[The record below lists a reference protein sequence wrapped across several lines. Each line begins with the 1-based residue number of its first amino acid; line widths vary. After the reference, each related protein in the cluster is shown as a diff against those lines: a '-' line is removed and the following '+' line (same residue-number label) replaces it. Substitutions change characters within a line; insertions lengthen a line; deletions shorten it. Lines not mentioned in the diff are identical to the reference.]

1 MLRVVDAARQLRRP
15 VREDYVPPVE
25 KIQNILSE
33 ATMSVGELK
42 KRDNIKVLQG
52 LIDNQKPVETK
63 DHGSTTIAWIDNKYK
78 ISYESGDLESAFP
91 RNTPVFITSKGKK
104 LKISDITKADYFG
117 GGKGSGG
124 GSSGTTAAE
133 SAQCVYC
140 QAIWNNPKTDFN
152 MKELQVAFS
161 QVKVDATWDMI
172 ENLTDDWV
180 KSSQLS
186 ARALYRSLGK
196 RQYTFHRGS
205 DWVVSLNNIF
215 KSTGQTYFSN
225 INKWTPADI
234 WAIDE
239 QQLSKYDFGDSTGLS
254 ISLTLPYLNE
264 LLIRAYAARDIIG
277 ISLKK
282 TSKVKFSQQNY
293 RKPFKE
299 PKFTKTSLGKR
310 DFFSSKDGYIF
321 GASELQIQFRTFPAF
336 QGEIIG
342 GKAKHGKISGDAGP
356 SGPIGKIMKAAGANP
371 IPRRKE
377 IEGIIKKDI
386 DKFMQMFHKEYQQS
400 GEKNMSPEEFTK
412 KLKGKDSNWLESKY
426 LVTLMFNELKGKE
439 QKFLELAYRY
449 AKSESKESAV
459 HLKVY

>member
-1 MLRVVDAARQLRRP
+1 MSLQRYVKQLRPRNESYIP
-15 VREDYVPPVE
+15 HITR
-25 KIQNILSE
+25 IQSLLTE
-33 ATMSVGELK
+33 ATMSVGQLE
-42 KRDNIKVLQG
+42 KRDNIKVLQD
-52 LIDNQKPVETK
+52 LIDNQKPVETE
-63 DHGSTTIAWIDNKYK
+63 DHGSTTITWVDNKYK
-78 ISYESGDLESAFP
+78 IAYESGDLKKAFP
-91 RNTPVFITSKGKK
+91 RSTPVFITPKGKK

-140 QAIWNNPKTDFN
+140 KAIWNNPKTDFN

-161 QVKVDATWDMI
+161 EVEVNATWDMI
-172 ENLTDDWV
+172 ENLSDDWV
-180 KSSQLS
+180 TSSQAS
-186 ARALYRSLGK
+186 ARALYRALNK
-196 RQYTFHRGS
+196 RKYTWHRGS
-205 DWVVSLNNIF
+205 DWVGALEGYYNN
-215 KSTGQTYFSN
+215 SGDVYFGN
-225 INKWTPADI
+225 INKWTPADV
-234 WAIDE
+234 WAIDH
-239 QQLSKYDFGDSTGLS
+239 QQLSKYDFTGGVG
-254 ISLTLPYLNE
+254 LPYLNE
-264 LLIRAYAARDIIG
+264 LLLRAYVARDIIG

-282 TSKVKFSQQNY
+282 TSRAKFSQQNF

-321 GASELQIQFRTFPAF
+321 GANGLQIQFRTFPAF

-342 GKAKHGKISGDAGP
+342 GKAKHGKLSGDTGP
-356 SGPIGKIMKAAGANP
+356 NGPIGKVMTAAGANP
-371 IPRRKE
+371 IPRRKD

-400 GEKNMSPEEFTK
+400 GEKNMSLEEFTK
-412 KLKGKDSNWLESKY
+412 NLKGKNSNWLESKY

-439 QKFLELAYRY
+439 QKFLGLAYRY

>member
-1 MLRVVDAARQLRRP
+1 MIRAVDAARKLRRP
-15 VREDYVPPVE
+15 VREDYVSPVE
-25 KIQNILSE
+25 KVQNILSE
-33 ATMSVGELK
+33 ATMSVGQLK

-91 RNTPVFITSKGKK
+91 RNTPVFITPKGEK
-104 LKISDITKADYFG
+104 LKISDIIKADYFG

-172 ENLTDDWV
+172 ENLSDDWV
-180 KSSQLS
+180 DSSSAS
-186 ARALYRSLGK
+186 ARALYRALKK
-196 RQYTFHRGS
+196 RKYTWHRGS
-205 DWVVSLNNIF
+205 DWVDTLNDYF
-215 KSTGQTYFSN
+215 KSSGQTYFSD
-225 INKWTPADI
+225 INKWTPADV

-239 QQLSKYDFGDSTGLS
+239 QQLSKYDFGGGVG
-254 ISLTLPYLNE
+254 LPYLNE

-321 GASELQIQFRTFPAF
+321 GESGLQIQFRTFPAF

-342 GKAKHGKISGDAGP
+342 GKAKHGKISGDAGS
-356 SGPIGKIMKAAGANP
+356 SGPIGLVMMAAGANP

-400 GEKNMSPEEFTK
+400 GEKNMSIEEFTK
-412 KLKGKDSNWLESKY
+412 KLKGKNSNWLESKY

-449 AKSESKESAV
+449 AKSESKQSAV